1 MLAKVLMCPY
11 FPENFKPNEE
21 NKHLKKRIQFYWKYG
36 NKHEF
41 FVFACKGHPFLCPR
55 LIFVFRL
62 GIY

>member
-21 NKHLKKRIQFYWKYG
+21 NKHLKKRIQFYWKYD

-41 FVFACKGHPFLCPR
+41 FFFLYVKDIRFYVP
-55 LIFVFRL
+55 V
-62 GIY
+62 